1 MNDYLLYICAGF
13 LIFQAARAI
22 AVSRATARWNLIM
35 AESGDASDNLDSDEE
50 FVTIKTRW
58 VVSNAHQK
66 HWVPS
71 TKEASDGRVY
81 IKLTKF
87 DRSLVMFALGKGM
100 QGKRNA
106 NVEAFDRLLEARKA
120 ASVQAVQA
128 ATDDSENTGTKKR
141 KVRAEDQSLLA
152 ASHVTIDVPEVR
164 FQNQTMGGYGMR
176 CLWGIDS
183 SCLWVELC
191 KSNLKYMKAIIYVLV
206 KGKLAKLD
214 FPRECQSHPA
224 GRVNHLRRV
233 NRPRRVN
240 HAGFVD
246 WGQCQQAHESVVMRV
261 LQKASPRNEEGD
273 LLLEARS
280 GLKEKAAIVER
291 QHSGFEC
298 HFVRSSC
305 ARYICLPGVRYS

>member
-1 MNDYLLYICAGF
+1 MAC
-13 LIFQAARAI
+13 
-22 AVSRATARWNLIM
+22 
-35 AESGDASDNLDSDEE
+35 AESGDASDNPDSDGE

-191 KSNLKYMKAIIYVLV
+191 KSNLKYMKAIICLGQGQG
-206 KGKLAKLD
+206 GKTRSNARVPKS
-214 FPRECQSHPA
+214 PKKSRSPKSHSPKKSQSPK
-224 GRVNHLRRV
+224 LRRLK
-233 NRPRRVN
+233 
-240 HAGFVD
+240 AM
-246 WGQCQQAHESVVMRV
+246 S
-261 LQKASPRNEEGD
+261 ASPRR
-273 LLLEARS
+273 RS
-280 GLKEKAAIVER
+280 DDSPAESHPKK
-291 QHSGFEC
+291 
-298 HFVRSSC
+298 
-305 ARYICLPGVRYS
+305 